1 MVSKCYFST
10 MMLCVLCTACHCV
23 AFLCMYDVKYT
34 LCTTSC
40 LPMYH
45 CVVLTWRHAAPL
57 GVIPWCRRPLGACPS
72 QYVSAVFLYAVREG
86 IYRKKEKNVFFR
98 ALSKF
103 PEPPI
108 QAIWS
113 LYLDVT
119 KYVLAP
125 ITERST
131 NDDYYG
137 SDEKL
142 PKTYQYYDF

>member
-1 MVSKCYFST
+1 MFTNVP
-10 MMLCVLCTACHCV
+10 LCGANM
-23 AFLCMYDVKYT
+23 APR
-34 LCTTSC
+34 CTTGGDTLVPETPGGLSVTIC
-40 LPMYH
+40 QRGVSLR
-45 CVVLTWRHAAPL
+45 CKGRHL
-57 GVIPWCRRPLGACPS
+57 
-72 QYVSAVFLYAVREG
+72 QK
-86 IYRKKEKNVFFR
+86 KKEKNVFFR

-142 PKTYQYYDF
+142 PKTYQYYDFWVQIYK

>member
-1 MVSKCYFST
+1 
-10 MMLCVLCTACHCV
+10 
-23 AFLCMYDVKYT
+23 
-34 LCTTSC
+34 
-40 LPMYH
+40 MYH

-125 ITERST
+125 ITD
-131 NDDYYG
+131 DDYYG